1 MATTSENAKAGK
13 NARSKRSSKA
23 KAQRE
28 LLALLDWREWVQY
41 DRVVR
46 HLPFFGFLALL
57 AAAYISNRHTMER
70 QSRELDAI
78 RNQLV
83 ELQWYYDTAND
94 ELARHSRQSK
104 VARRVADQG
113 IKELTTPPIIIDA
126 ERADAEKARLAR
138 HAEKQKRKGA
148 EAETQRA
155 ESFPFPL
162 NNAR

>member
-1 MATTSENAKAGK
+1 MANAPKNTKAASRYGK
-13 NARSKRSSKA
+13 GASAGEK
-23 KAQRE
+23 RE
-28 LLALLDWREWVQY
+28 LLTLLDWREWVQY

-57 AAAYISNRHTMER
+57 ATVYISNRHTMER
-70 QSRELDAI
+70 QSRELDEI
-78 RNQLV
+78 RKELV

-126 ERADAEKARLAR
+126 AAAPGHRSRLAKSR
-138 HAEKQKRKGA
+138 NGKAA
-148 EAETQRA
+148 PEAQRA